1 MAVITHPDDANAAPD
16 PRTGPQKVLI
26 ANRGEI
32 ARRVAR
38 SVTALGLVPVV
49 VYTEPDAL
57 SLHVLE
63 AQEKVLTGTL
73 HLNVTQNGHSV
84 LRHYTCWISGGF

>member
-1 MAVITHPDDANAAPD
+1 LLGIEKVVTNMTVK
-16 PRTGPQKVLI
+16 KVLI

-38 SVTALGLVPVV
+38 SVKALGMQPVV

-63 AQEKVLTGTL
+63 SDEKVRPVNPQTPTALEMAGPL
-73 HLNVTQNGHSV
+73 AV
-84 LRHYTCWISGGF
+84 LLASPKPYTKNP